1 MNIAESAAAFV
12 LGDPQE
18 AYYTQHQDS
27 RINIHA
33 PEWIPTSVPA
43 SVQASVAYQ
52 NPLDFQIAEAK
63 RNLTHAFACA
73 RHAQKIAEDATIAA
87 KIATDSAFSA
97 SQSVEKAASILRDL
111 QRMYDYPVLPVQRT
125 SVSAVNTGPLRGE
138 AGASSDG
145 PSPVPSATVRAISAA
160 TRAVPITARVARPIP
175 IVAPKTIPATGSQ
188 NVSQNISQKVQRDEN
203 KPPSTSPI
211 VAPVKLRRG
220 TNDCFNK
227 QQSLPCKPYN
237 GKACRYCK

>member
-1 MNIAESAAAFV
+1 MKFLYIIFYILLSTHLTFSPAKMNIAESAAAFV

-18 AYYTQHQDS
+18 AYYAQHQDS

-33 PEWIPTSVPA
+33 PEWVPA
-43 SVQASVAYQ
+43 SVSYQ

-97 SQSVEKAASILRDL
+97 SESVEKAASILRDL

-125 SVSAVNTGPLRGE
+125 SVSAVNTGP
-138 AGASSDG
+138 
-145 PSPVPSATVRAISAA
+145 SPVPSATVRAISAA
-160 TRAVPITARVARPIP
+160 IRAMPVTARVTARIARPIP
-175 IVAPKTIPATGSQ
+175 IVAPPTIPAT
-188 NVSQNISQKVQRDEN
+188 VSQKVQRGGN
-203 KPPSTSPI
+203 MPPSTSPI